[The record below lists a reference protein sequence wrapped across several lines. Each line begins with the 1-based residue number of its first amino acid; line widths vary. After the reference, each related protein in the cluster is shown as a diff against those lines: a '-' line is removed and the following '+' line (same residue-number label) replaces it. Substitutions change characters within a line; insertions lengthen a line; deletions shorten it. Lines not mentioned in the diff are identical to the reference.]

1 MPHFIKWFYF
11 FQISSF
17 FFHHHFVRVQGGDF
31 NFFLLSA
38 HFTRLLLPFSFFFF
52 PSVLSSNPHTTFFV
66 PPLFKT
72 PNNYHLVFLRKISA
86 TFSKRKFP
94 FTRVEQKSIFLPDL
108 WSTWTNIVFFFS
120 FFRGCFFFLVCLWH
134 FILFFSYF
142 FLSCLIV
149 NSSQSDFKLTWQKQ
163 DKIDYLPLPF
173 TDLSHIESFFQC
185 VLSSLCACA
194 HTTLAGSVRH
204 VIILSSYSFLWLK
217 SDLLDYRIFT

>member
-120 FFRGCFFFLVCLWH
+120 FFRGCFFFWSVCDTS
-134 FILFFSYF
+134 FYF
-142 FLSCLIV
+142 FHIFFFRAWSLTLHNPI
-149 NSSQSDFKLTWQKQ
+149 SSWH
-163 DKIDYLPLPF
+163 DKSKTKSI
-173 TDLSHIESFFQC
+173 I
-185 VLSSLCACA
+185 SLCLLLTYRTSNLSFSAFCLHSA
-194 HTTLAGSVRH
+194 HAHIRRLRDPSVM
-204 VIILSSYSFLWLK
+204 L
-217 SDLLDYRIFT
+217 